1 MKFLSSFTFVVGIAV
16 VAGFVVGKVPY
27 GNEIAT
33 VALII
38 AMTLSI
44 SNIPFKLSDFDK
56 RKVGI
61 ALVIN
66 YIFLTGIILAFSIP
80 FRHTIFFSGM
90 VAMAAAPPAVAVLPL
105 TRIAGGNEHLSLFAL
120 ILSYI
125 AAIFIMPFLI
135 YIFLA
140 KLVSIFELLKSVTL
154 LILLPMLLSRFV
166 KKDVSNEMINA
177 FFFFVIFPIIGANRN
192 LFFADAKILAM
203 LSILMALRTIGSGAL
218 IKKVMKKFGER
229 DAISYSMFAA
239 FKNEGLVMILS
250 ASLFGGEAAI
260 PAILA
265 TLFELGWV
273 AIVEAGV
280 L

>member
-16 VAGFVVGKVPY
+16 VSGFIVGKVPY

-44 SNIPFKLSDFDK
+44 SNISFKLSDFDK
-56 RKVGI
+56 KKVGI
-61 ALVIN
+61 ALAIN
-66 YIFLTGIILAFSIP
+66 YIFLTGVILAFSIP

-105 TRIAGGNEHLSLFAL
+105 TRIAGGNERLSLFAL
-120 ILSYI
+120 VLSYI

-140 KLVSIFELLKSVTL
+140 KLVSIFDLLKSVAL

-166 KKDVSNEMINA
+166 KKDVSNEVINA

-192 LFFADAKILAM
+192 LFLTDAKILAI

-218 IKKVMKKFGER
+218 VKKVMKKFGER